1 MLQRRP
7 RGRTLTP
14 AGERE
19 SSDSPARCETPDS
32 PASLADTETLA
43 EQPASE
49 IESGQS
55 DRTKPAL
62 KTESGQEEPASETQS
77 SQEKPAAEAE
87 PEHKNPDPIKPTVC
101 EAPVVFE
108 ELNTL
113 DLEDDNEAIDDGVNV
128 KYVPPQEE
136 GYRYSISESNCPTT
150 TEFSW

>member
-32 PASLADTETLA
+32 PASLTDTETLA

-49 IESGQS
+49 
-55 DRTKPAL
+55 
-62 KTESGQEEPASETQS
+62 TESGQEEPASGTQS
-77 SQEKPAAEAE
+77 AQEKPAAEAE

-113 DLEDDNEAIDDGVNV
+113 DLEDDSKPIDDGINV
-128 KYVPPQEE
+128 K
-136 GYRYSISESNCPTT
+136 
-150 TEFSW
+150 